1 MLFMR
6 FVLTIAIVACSV
18 SVYAGELKTIV
29 VISIDALHPDALSGK
44 TSPAIFRLMNEG
56 RYTLKGKSVEP
67 PKTLIAH
74 TSMMT
79 GLPPAENGKTDNE
92 WKPGDKRVG
101 KETLFDDAKRAGFHT
116 AFFFSKTKLGYLVNG
131 AVNEHALAPDDG
143 IARTGVVI
151 ERQGRKFVFLHISG
165 LEYEGMENGWLS
177 KAYLQELS
185 SIDGRLAPLF
195 SDVKNRGG
203 YLIIVTSDHG
213 GHDRLHGTN
222 HPDDYK
228 LPFIIVSDRI
238 AYPDI
243 HDKPYSVTQLKAI
256 LKKIGNGK

>member
-1 MLFMR
+1 MLNKGLGIIFL
-6 FVLTIAIVACSV
+6 VLLIAGPGYSQSV
-18 SVYAGELKTIV
+18 DTVLIISV
-29 VISIDALHPDALSGK
+29 DALHPDALSKK
-44 TSPAIFRLMNEG
+44 TSPAIFRLMKDG
-56 RYTLKGKSVEP
+56 RYTLKGTSVDP

-79 GLPPAENGKTDNE
+79 GLPPAESGKTDNE

-131 AVNEHALAPDDG
+131 AVDEHALAPDDG
-143 IARTGVVI
+143 IGRTGVVI
-151 ERQGRKFVFLHISG
+151 ERQGKKFVFLHISG
-165 LEYEGMENGWLS
+165 LEYEGMDNGWLS
-177 KAYLQELS
+177 KSYREELS

-195 SDVKNRGG
+195 ADVKKRSG

-238 AYPDI
+238 TYPDI
-243 HDKPYSVTQLKAI
+243 QDKPYSVTQLKTI
-256 LKKIGNGK
+256 LKTVENGK